1 MENKID
7 SINTV
12 CRSVEYG
19 LRIIG
24 VWPGMPCAILFKV
37 FSISTM
43 IVSQIFQYRYAIV
56 RFGEEDLM
64 VLMDGLSVTFAYSL
78 LLVKMLIFAFNSRL
92 LNEIVT
98 CIAKDWRGSDISGE
112 YMMTKLADSTRWLC
126 NVIIFSHMM
135 SVFLY
140 AIGTIMKIRNENQ
153 TEARELIIKME
164 IPFEIQSTSVHVAV
178 LVTQFIHQTTAAA
191 MVGVLNS
198 FLIILVL
205 HVCGQIDIIRQ
216 KLSEITQKSIVQKNI
231 EQGVNES
238 VIKTLIVRHQ
248 QIIAFSKNIETLY
261 SNIAL
266 IQFVSNTLVICCLG
280 FLIVISIGAPNG
292 SMMLIKSVFFYI
304 VMSLEAFIYCFVGEH
319 LSTKSEMIGYSA
331 YESLWYDLSP
341 RQNRDIQIMI
351 VRSQKNLTLTI
362 GKVVELSLRQFA
374 NVRILAKLL
383 QYYEM
388 FYLQYKKMSPAE
400 VIPASSLRA
409 LACST
414 VDLSLNYRQHQ
425 LVIFALVFPLQRT
438 FEYQDVAMTVLA
450 HPLFKLKKE
459 KVFLLDDIIA
469 HVVEDW
475 KNCDV
480 SDEYTMNR
488 MANISRWFSN
498 LIIGSHAVSVFL
510 YAIGTLL
517 KIETRE
523 LILKMELPF
532 KMESTLVYL
541 SVLVTQ
547 FVHQVS
553 AASMMAVLNCLLLTL
568 VLHACGQIDIMR
580 QKLSEITGKNVER
593 DANESVAKML
603 IVRHQKI
610 ISFSKNIETLFSN
623 IALLQFVSN
632 TLVLCSLGFL
642 IVISIGV
649 PGGSGMLVK
658 SVFFYIL
665 VNLEAFIYCF
675 LGEYLSTKSKMIGDA
690 AYEALWYEL
699 NPIQNRDILFIIVRS
714 QKYLTLTIGKVA
726 DLSLRQFTNINVKS
740 RSCSCAV
747 RLICSS
753 SMSSS
758 IESVNTVCRPV
769 KFGLRM
775 IGVWPSTSYAIL
787 RRVFCISSMA
797 VFQTFQYRHL
807 IMHFGEEDL
816 LLLMDVLSTTM
827 AYTLLMIKLIIFT
840 FNTRLLNEM
849 IARVIE
855 DWKQRDV
862 CDKYTMT
869 RMAYISRRFSNFIIG
884 LYALSVFLYA
894 TGTLLRYRSS
904 NQTDTRELILKLE
917 LPFEIKSTTVYVA
930 VLVTQF
936 IHLTS
941 AASMVGVM
949 NSLLITLVLH
959 VCGQI
964 DIVRQKLSEI
974 TRKDVKRDVN
984 ESIVKMLII
993 RHQRIISFSKNIE
1006 AFFSNIALIQF
1017 VSNTLVI
1024 CCLGFL
1030 IVISIGVPGGS
1041 SMLIK
1046 SVFFYI
1052 VISMEAFI
1060 FCFLGEYLS
1069 TKSQKIGDAVY
1080 ESLWYELDPNQNR
1093 DILIMIIR
1101 SQKHLT
1107 LTVGKVMDLSLK
1119 QFASVRSGKRF
1130 LALPRRNMGMTT
1142 LSRLVRFGLHVYGIR
1157 PYVTSTVVFRLYWI
1171 IMLST
1176 AQVFQYRYVVMNIH
1190 MDDFSEYMDGVSS
1203 AMASSLLYI
1212 KLIIL
1217 WTHERIFSDLL
1228 QMMSTDWQDYI
1239 STRHSSRIM
1248 TNAAN
1253 LARRTSRWI
1262 VGMQVASGTFYSVGV
1277 LASNA
1282 NNPEKLEPY
1291 TRELI
1296 LKMELPFNISTEFIY
1311 TAVQSVQFYH
1321 LSLVCYGITIV
1332 NSLLVTLILHI
1343 CGQIDILR
1351 ECLLKV
1357 FSKNSAESTDE
1368 ITMRSLIAK
1377 HQRIIIFAEH
1387 IETLYTYIALMML
1400 LSDTIIICCL
1410 GFIIVI
1416 SLDSPNAA
1424 AILVKSMLFY
1434 ISMNVEAFIYCF
1446 SGEYL
1451 SAKSKMIGNA
1461 AYDSLWYDFP
1471 AKESRT
1477 VLFLIVRS
1485 QKRLTITSGKIVDLS
1500 LERFTS
1506 VVKASLSYISVLL
1519 AMY

>member
-374 NVRILAKLL
+374 NIVKASASYVSVLHAIGSTGFRIESVQKQENYLPKHRFVITVLVL

-414 VDLSLNYRQHQ
+414 VDFSLNYRQHQ

-517 KIETRE
+517 KIETQE

-568 VLHACGQIDIMR
+568 VLHACGQIDIIR

-642 IVISIGV
+642 IVIS
-649 PGGSGMLVK
+649 
-658 SVFFYIL
+658 
-665 VNLEAFIYCF
+665 
-675 LGEYLSTKSKMIGDA
+675 KMIGDA

-726 DLSLRQFTNINVKS
+726 DLSLRQFTN
-740 RSCSCAV
+740 
-747 RLICSS
+747 
-753 SMSSS
+753 
-758 IESVNTVCRPV
+758 
-769 KFGLRM
+769 
-775 IGVWPSTSYAIL
+775 
-787 RRVFCISSMA
+787 
-797 VFQTFQYRHL
+797 TFQYRHL

-1030 IVISIGVPGGS
+1030 IVIS
-1041 SMLIK
+1041 
-1046 SVFFYI
+1046 
-1052 VISMEAFI
+1052 
-1060 FCFLGEYLS
+1060 
-1069 TKSQKIGDAVY
+1069 QKIGDAVY

-1119 QFASVRSGKRF
+1119 QFASSGKRF